1 MFDKEELL
9 SIIEDTLKKCA
20 DKIRSDIQKSMS
32 DTPLNYERPT
42 YKHNKKIPH
51 YPSLPGNPP
60 APDSGD
66 LRKSIHWESERNGN
80 MVVARVGTTMLDEKY
95 PIYLEYGTSK
105 MPASKMQHRPWLRPA
120 MKNNAEF
127 VKRELSVAIK
137 NYIGRSL

>member
-1 MFDKEELL
+1 MFDKEELI
-9 SIIEDTLKKCA
+9 SIVEDTLKKCA

-32 DTPLNYERPT
+32 DTPRNYERPT

-60 APDSGD
+60 APDSDD
-66 LRKSIHWESERNGN
+66 LRKSIHWESERNGD
-80 MVVARVGTTMLDEKY
+80 VVIARVGTTMPDEKY

-105 MPASKMQHRPWLRPA
+105 MQPRPWLKPA
-120 MKNNAEF
+120 MENNTEF
-127 VKRELSVAIK
+127 VKRELSVAMK

>member
-1 MFDKEELL
+1 MLDKEELL
-9 SIIEDTLKKCA
+9 SIVEDTLKKCA

-32 DTPLNYERPT
+32 DTPRNYERPT

-66 LRKSIHWESERNGN
+66 LRKSIHWESERNGD
-80 MVVARVGTTMLDEKY
+80 VVLARVGSGMSDEKY

-105 MPASKMQHRPWLRPA
+105 MKPRPWLGPA
-120 MKNNAEF
+120 MKNNSQF
-127 VKRELSVAIK
+127 VKNELKIAIK
-137 NYIGRSL
+137 NYVERSL

>member
-1 MFDKEELL
+1 MFDKEELI
-9 SIIEDTLKKCA
+9 SVVEDTLKKCA

-32 DTPLNYERPT
+32 DTPRNYERPT
-42 YKHNKKIPH
+42 YKHNKKTPH

-66 LRKSIHWESERNGN
+66 LRKSIHWESERNGD
-80 MVVARVGTTMLDEKY
+80 MVIARVGTTMMDEMY
-95 PIYLEYGTSK
+95 PIWLETGTSK
-105 MPASKMQHRPWLRPA
+105 MPTGRPWLKPA

>member
-1 MFDKEELL
+1 MLDKEELI

-66 LRKSIHWESERNGN
+66 LRKSIHWESERNGDI
-80 MVVARVGTTMLDEKY
+80 VIARVGSGMPDQMY
-95 PIYLEYGTSK
+95 PIWLETGTSK
-105 MPASKMQHRPWLRPA
+105 MQPRPWLKPA
-120 MKNNAEF
+120 MENNAEF

-137 NYIGRSL
+137 NYIERSL